1 MTEEFELWAV
11 TGEGEARFVYAAFS
25 ARSKNVSFP
34 PGIGRRRYFSHG
46 RLSLLSG
53 KRTGERGEG
62 QSDFPAFDI
71 LQTPSALNGMSK
83 CHVLRY
89 CVLGCHVLSPI
100 SSQ

>member
-11 TGEGEARFVYAAFS
+11 TGEGEARFVYTAFS
-25 ARSKNVSFP
+25 AHSKNVSFP

-71 LQTPSALNGMSK
+71 FANSFSLKWYVKVPRFE
-83 CHVLRY
+83 VL
-89 CVLGCHVLSPI
+89 CFGVPCLEPH
-100 SSQ
+100 